1 MRCRAAVVATALG
14 LLAPLSARAQALP
27 PTGFTAHGTVSLR
40 ATFGG
45 APITI
50 GGPVVVERRDAL
62 YRFDLQSIQLPGLDP
77 TLGAALG
84 AVLNAGETVVVYDG
98 RNGST
103 RAWSTGNRTYYRE
116 EKPEPQ
122 HPPREPAAAAPS
134 DPLAFLGALTRGSR
148 DLQDAAVSIA
158 FVGHSQAAS
167 GPVST
172 FDVDLKRTPIGK
184 PSDEVR
190 GTLAFAENLD
200 GIPTSIALQ
209 GVSGQFAGYAV
220 KIDLPQTVLD
230 VPGSGDF
237 AIPAGYRRVG
247 SLAEILRPPGI

>member
-1 MRCRAAVVATALG
+1 VRSCLAVLATALG
-14 LLAPLSARAQALP
+14 LLAPLRAVAQTLA
-27 PTGFTAHGTVSLR
+27 PTGFTGHGTIVLR

-45 APITI
+45 TPLSI

-62 YRFDLQSIQLPGLDP
+62 YRFDLQSVQLPGVDP
-77 TLGAALG
+77 ALSAALG

-98 RNGST
+98 HDGST
-103 RAWSTGNRTYYRE
+103 RAWSTGNRSYYRE
-116 EKPEPQ
+116 EKPQPQ
-122 HPPREPAAAAPS
+122 RALREPAVAAPS
-134 DPLAFLGALTRGSR
+134 DPLAFLGALTRASR
-148 DLQDAAVSIA
+148 DLQDASISIA
-158 FVGHSQAAS
+158 FVGHSQAAV

-200 GIPTSIALQ
+200 GIPTSFALQ

-220 KIDLPQTVLD
+220 KIDLPQIALA
-230 VPGSGDF
+230 VPGNGDF
-237 AIPAGYRRVG
+237 TIPAGYRRVG
-247 SLAEILRPPGI
+247 SLPEILRPPGI